1 MRRPSPGAGSG
12 STADGRPCIA
22 FAGGGTGGHV
32 YPGLAIIEQLRQRW
46 HGRIVWIGSGK
57 EVERTPVEAA
67 GIEFFAIPSGKLRRS
82 LSFENIAD
90 AFRVLAGF
98 LAARRLL
105 TKLKPVLLFSKGGYV
120 SVPPCMAAASLGIPY
135 FTHESDLSPGLATR
149 LNAGRADTILLS
161 WKQTMASLPDSQRSR
176 AIVVGNPVRAAIGH
190 ADPAIGRAW
199 LGFGADLP
207 IILVL
212 GGSQGARQINELIAA
227 ILPALAGKARV
238 AHQTGPGNE
247 PCRPADDGYHGFGF
261 VSAELPH
268 LLAAADI
275 IVGRAGAG
283 TIWESAAAG
292 KAMVLIPL
300 AGSASRGDQVE
311 NAELLAASGAAVC
324 LTGGDVTAGTLIGR
338 LAPLIDFP
346 EQRRSMA
353 AAAQA
358 IARTDASTVIADMI
372 LNRAERKATP

>member
-1 MRRPSPGAGSG
+1 MSLPARRPGVHTPV
-12 STADGRPCIA
+12 DERPCIV

-32 YPGLAIIEQLRQRW
+32 YPGLAIIEQLRPRW

-57 EVERTPVEAA
+57 AVERAPVEEA
-67 GIEFFAIPSGKLRRS
+67 GIEFFEIPSGKLRRS
-82 LSFENIAD
+82 LSLENVAD
-90 AFRVLAGF
+90 AFRVIAGYF
-98 LAARRLL
+98 AARRLL
-105 TKLKPVLLFSKGGYV
+105 SRLRPVLLFSKGGYV

-149 LNAGRADTILLS
+149 LNARRADAILVS
-161 WKQTMASLPDSQRSR
+161 WEQTVRSLPQEQRAR
-176 AIVVGNPVRAAIGH
+176 ATVVGNPVRAAISQ
-190 ADPAIGRAW
+190 ADSAIGRAW
-199 LGFGADLP
+199 LGFDANLP

-212 GGSQGARQINELIAA
+212 GGSQGARQVNQLIEA
-227 ILPALAGKARV
+227 ILPALSGKARV

-247 PCRPADDGYHGFGF
+247 PCRPTDDGYHGFGF
-261 VSAELPH
+261 VSGELPH

-311 NAELLAASGAAVC
+311 NAELLAEAGAAVC
-324 LTGGDVTAGTLIGR
+324 LTGRDVTPAELQIR
-338 LAPLIDFP
+338 LMPLIESAETRQAMARAARAMARPD
-346 EQRRSMA
+346 A
-353 AAAQA
+353 AA
-358 IARTDASTVIADMI
+358 IIADMI
-372 LNRAERKATP
+372 LDRAGREAHS

>member
-1 MRRPSPGAGSG
+1 LRGAVSQA
-12 STADGRPCIA
+12 TADGRPCIV

-32 YPGLAIIEQLRQRW
+32 YPGLAIIEQLRGRW

-57 EVERTPVEAA
+57 EVERAPVEAA

-82 LSFENIAD
+82 LSLDNVAD
-90 AFRVLAGF
+90 AFRVVAGF
-98 LAARRLL
+98 IVARRLL
-105 TKLKPVLLFSKGGYV
+105 ARLKPVLLFSKGGYV

-149 LNAGRADTILLS
+149 LNAGRADTILVS
-161 WKQTMASLPDSQRSR
+161 WEQTIASLPESQRAR

-190 ADPAIGRAW
+190 ADPVIGRTW

-212 GGSQGARQINELIAA
+212 GGSQGARQINELMAA

-261 VSAELPH
+261 VNVELPH

-311 NAELLAASGAAVC
+311 NARLLAAAGAAVC
-324 LTGGDVTAGTLIGR
+324 LTGGDATADELLNR
-338 LAPLIDFP
+338 LMPLIDSS
-346 EQRRSMA
+346 EKRLSMA
-353 AAAQA
+353 AAART
-358 IARTDASTVIADMI
+358 IARPDAATAIADMI
-372 LNRAERKATP
+372 LKRAERKA

>member
-1 MRRPSPGAGSG
+1 MSLSTRRPGIHTPV
-12 STADGRPCIA
+12 DERPCIV

-32 YPGLAIIEQLRQRW
+32 YPGLAIIEQLRTRW

-57 EVERTPVEAA
+57 AVERAPVEAA
-67 GIEFFAIPSGKLRRS
+67 GIEFFEIPSGKLRRS
-82 LSFENIAD
+82 LSLENVAD
-90 AFRVLAGF
+90 AFRVIAGY

-105 TKLKPVLLFSKGGYV
+105 SRLRPVLLFSKGGYV

-149 LNAGRADTILLS
+149 LNARRADAILVS
-161 WKQTMASLPDSQRSR
+161 WEQTLRSLPQAQRAR
-176 AIVVGNPVRAAIGH
+176 TTVVGNPVRAAISQ
-190 ADPAIGRAW
+190 ADPAIGRSW
-199 LGFGADLP
+199 LGFDADLP

-212 GGSQGARQINELIAA
+212 GGSQGARQVNQLIEA
-227 ILPALAGKARV
+227 ILPALSGKARV

-261 VSAELPH
+261 VSGELPH

-283 TIWESAAAG
+283 TIWEGAAAG

-311 NAELLAASGAAVC
+311 NAELLAEAGAAVC
-324 LTGGDVTAGTLIGR
+324 LTGRDVTAAELQRR
-338 LAPLIDFP
+338 LVPLIDSAEKRQAMARAARAMARP
-346 EQRRSMA
+346 DA
-353 AAAQA
+353 AA
-358 IARTDASTVIADMI
+358 IIADMI
-372 LNRAERKATP
+372 FDRAERKTHS

>member
-1 MRRPSPGAGSG
+1 MQEAASRP
-12 STADGRPCIA
+12 TADGRPCIV

-57 EVERTPVEAA
+57 EVERAPVEAA

-82 LSFENIAD
+82 LSLENFAD
-90 AFRVLAGF
+90 AFRVVAGF

-105 TKLKPVLLFSKGGYV
+105 AILKPVLLFSKGGYV

-149 LNAGRADTILLS
+149 LNAGRADTILVS
-161 WKQTMASLPDSQRSR
+161 WEQTIASLPESQRSR

-190 ADPAIGRAW
+190 ADPAIGRTW
-199 LGFGADLP
+199 LGFGSDLP

-261 VSAELPH
+261 VECGI
-268 LLAAADI
+268 AAPAGCRRHHRGQSRRRHHMGECSSRQGNGADP
-275 IVGRAGAG
+275 A
-283 TIWESAAAG
+283 
-292 KAMVLIPL
+292 
-300 AGSASRGDQVE
+300 
-311 NAELLAASGAAVC
+311 
-324 LTGGDVTAGTLIGR
+324 GR
-338 LAPLIDFP
+338 LGQP
-346 EQRRSMA
+346 R
-353 AAAQA
+353 
-358 IARTDASTVIADMI
+358 
-372 LNRAERKATP
+372 